1 MAQILKFFGVL
12 MILAG
17 FGCIALFFVG
27 PPTTGSI
34 PTAAETPSADTAGPV
49 DKTLYLTIPRIGLND
64 VKVYDSLSEDKLD
77 ESIVHVPGTGFPW
90 QDGVNTYIAGHRL
103 GYLGTGS
110 WLVFYRLNE
119 LGKGDQ
125 VTLKDAN
132 GKEYA
137 YRVTEQMVVGPEDV
151 QVTNPVPGK
160 RLISLQTCTLPS
172 FSDRLIV
179 RGELA
184 S

>member
-1 MAQILKFFGVL
+1 MGRLLRILGIL

-17 FGCIALFFVG
+17 LGCIALFFVG

-34 PTAAETPSADTAGPV
+34 PTVAEAPSADMGGPV

-64 VKVYDSLSEDKLD
+64 AKVYDSLSEDKLD
-77 ESIVHVPGTGFPW
+77 ESIVHVPETGFPW
-90 QDGVNTYIAGHRL
+90 QNGANTYIAGHRL

-110 WLVFYRLNE
+110 WLVFYRLNQ

-125 VTLKDAN
+125 ITLKDSS
-132 GKEYA
+132 GKEYV

-151 QVTNPVPGK
+151 QVTKPVPGK
-160 RLISLQTCTLPS
+160 RVVSLQTCTLPS